1 MFYETL
7 KLATHAIARNGMR
20 SFLTVLGIVI
30 GVAAVIGL
38 VTIGG
43 GATAKVTDELSSLG
57 TNILYVVPGQQGPGR
72 AGTQPR
78 TFTARDVAAIESQVP
93 GLRAVAPVTE
103 TRISVIYAGESRVTG
118 VAGTSAGYLVA
129 AEWKLAAGRGFTD
142 AEERGGSVCIIGET
156 IRSKLFGSVLPTGE
170 TVRIGRVACEVVG
183 VLAKKGQSSMGGDQ
197 DDLVLMPLRTFQRR
211 IAGTSDVG
219 VIIVSAQKNAST
231 KKVQADIERLMRE
244 RRGIPGGRENDFS
257 VFDMT
262 QVADAMS
269 GTTTILTGL
278 LGAVAA
284 VSLLVG
290 GIGIMNIMLVS
301 VTERTREIGIRLAV
315 GALERQVLL
324 QFLVEATVLAL
335 FGGLFGIVLGLA
347 LAWSVDAYLNLP
359 FVFSPTIV
367 LIAFVFSALI
377 GTGFGY
383 LPARRAARLNPIE
396 ALRHE

>member
-1 MFYETL
+1 VFYETL
-7 KLATHAIARNGMR
+7 KLATRAISRNAMR

-38 VTIGG
+38 VTIGS
-43 GATAKVTDELSSLG
+43 GATSKVTGELSKLG

-78 TFTARDVAAIESQVP
+78 TFTARDVAAIETQIL

-103 TRISVIYAGESRVTG
+103 TRISVVYAGESRVTG
-118 VAGTSAGYLVA
+118 VVGTVREYLAA
-129 AEWKLAAGRGFTD
+129 AEWGLAAGRGFTD
-142 AEERGGSVCIIGET
+142 AEERGSSVCMIGET
-156 IRSKLFGSVLPTGE
+156 VRSKLFGSVPPIGQTL
-170 TVRIGRVACEVVG
+170 RIGRVGCEVIG
-183 VLAKKGQSSMGGDQ
+183 VLVAKGQSSMGGDQ
-197 DDLVLMPLRTFQRR
+197 DDLVLMPLRAFQRR
-211 IAGTSDVG
+211 IAGTSEVG
-219 VIIVSAQKNAST
+219 VIIVSARDSAST
-231 KKVQADIERLMRE
+231 KKVQGDIERLMRE
-244 RRGIPGGRENDFS
+244 RRGMVPGREDDFS

-262 QVADAMS
+262 QVADTLS

-301 VTERTREIGIRLAV
+301 VTERTREIGIRLAI
-315 GALERQVLL
+315 GALERQVLA

-335 FGGLFGIVLGLA
+335 FGGVIGIVFGLA
-347 LAWSVDAYLNLP
+347 LAWSVDLYLDLP
-359 FVFSPTIV
+359 FILSPTIIV
-367 LIAFVFSALI
+367 IAFIFSALI
-377 GTGFGY
+377 GTAFGY
-383 LPARRAARLNPIE
+383 FPARRAARLNPIE